1 MNTLFP
7 ITLTEY
13 AGSTLFR
20 AYVRENKTF
29 LDETYGHFCFTGDP
43 NVTKLWSYYEVTSE
57 LIDANTI
64 EFITYD
70 MLSMVYGGR
79 GDIQEKIIVKYPVG
93 HLSNHVYAAQLAFAS
108 KEYTR
113 REEARAKVKR
123 DEEIK
128 LIHTELFGVSV

>member
-29 LDETYGHFCFTGDP
+29 LDETYGHVCFTFDP
-43 NVTKLWSYYEVTSE
+43 NVTKLWSYYQVKSE

-64 EFITYD
+64 KFTTYG
-70 MLSMVYGGR
+70 GGR
-79 GDIQEKIIVKYPVG
+79 GYKQEEIIVDYPDG
-93 HLSNHVYAAQLAFAS
+93 HLANHVYAAQLAVAS

-128 LIHTELFGVSV
+128 LIHTELFGASV